1 LPGPEA
7 GVLCDHAPVFE
18 IGNSL
23 REARSRRQIDLN
35 IAEQA
40 TKIRA
45 RYLRALEDER
55 FDQLPSQTYVKGFLR
70 TYADYLGLDGQLYVD
85 EFNSRFAT
93 GDEQDARPRRS
104 SARPERRTRR
114 LETTIVLIAVALV
127 AIVTLVVTSA
137 WQTGGSGVKS
147 PATTHRAKVHKKA
160 TVPRPHAFLE
170 ITAVKGP
177 SYVTVHREN
186 ATGRL
191 VFQGTISKGRMEPF
205 AGKQLWLS
213 VSSPENLKILVA
225 GKPVEVGGYKPV
237 SFIVNKTGVH
247 GA

>member
-1 LPGPEA
+1 M
-7 GVLCDHAPVFE
+7 FE

-23 REARSRRQIDLN
+23 REARTRRQIDLAV
-35 IAEQA
+35 AEQA

-93 GDEQDARPRRS
+93 GDDHEARPRRS
-104 SARPERRTRR
+104 SVRPERRTRR
-114 LETTIVLIAVALV
+114 LETGIVLVAVAVV

-137 WQTGGSGVKS
+137 WQTGGSSSQGPK
-147 PATTHRAKVHKKA
+147 TTHHTKSHKK
-160 TVPRPHAFLE
+160 TTIPRPHAFLE
-170 ITAVKGP
+170 ITAVRGP
-177 SYVTVHREN
+177 SYVTVHRGD

-191 VFQGTISKGRMEPF
+191 LFQGTISKGRMEPF
-205 AGKQLWLS
+205 SGKQFWLS

-237 SFIVNKTGVH
+237 AFVVNKTGVH

>member
-1 LPGPEA
+1 
-7 GVLCDHAPVFE
+7 VFE

-23 REARSRRQIDLN
+23 REARTRRQLDLAV
-35 IAEQA
+35 AEQA

-93 GDEQDARPRRS
+93 GDEHDARPRRS
-104 SARPERRTRR
+104 STRPERRTRR
-114 LETTIVLIAVALV
+114 LETSIVLIAVALV

-137 WQTGGSGVKS
+137 WQTGGSGAKA
-147 PATTHRAKVHKKA
+147 PKATHRVKAHKKA
-160 TVPRPHAFLE
+160 AIPRPHAFLE
-170 ITAVKGP
+170 IAAVSGP
-177 SYVTVHREN
+177 SYVTVHRTN

-191 VFQGTISKGRMEPF
+191 LFQGTISKGRLEPF
-205 AGKQLWLS
+205 DGKGFWVS
-213 VSSPENLKILVA
+213 VSSPENLRITVA
-225 GKPVEVGGYKPV
+225 GKRVEVGGLKPV
-237 SFIVNKTGVH
+237 AFVVSKTGVH